1 MVGWAKGI
9 SRLIEEGVAGVM
21 DLVQSVEKLLTTD
34 NYPVNRSSVL
44 GLLLRQ
50 VFLSFDKLTFSEVSS
65 IKQQLDYYFRSGRS
79 ALKNLIDHEVDG
91 GESFEMSLESEESKV
106 EYKMPSLLPQE
117 FTSRPND
124 EDEEDGP
131 TCGVSKKQAD
141 LFLAQQANLLQTN
154 ENAALSPQ
162 SLQSEIIR
170 ILKSCPDLPE
180 AHFLSYLN
188 CLRVKEVAGAV
199 QSLYGSCSQQEDGN
213 VRMNME
219 ESSKGFRFAALNLAS
234 YHVRMNHKDEAMSA
248 IKEAITMAQ
257 EASDHTCLQHVLSL
271 LHRIVDN
278 KVKFIV
284 VEESSI

>member
-1 MVGWAKGI
+1 MSGLVVGWAKGV
-9 SRLIEEGVAGVM
+9 SRLLEEGVAGVM

-34 NYPVNRSSVL
+34 NYPVNRSSVI

-65 IKQQLDYYFRSGRS
+65 IKQQLDYYFKAGRS
-79 ALKNLIDHEVDG
+79 ALKKLTEHDGDG

-106 EYKMPSLLPQE
+106 EYNLHSLLPQE
-117 FTSRPND
+117 FSSRPQDD
-124 EDEEDGP
+124 EDEDAP
-131 TCGVSKKQAD
+131 ACGVSKKQAD
-141 LFLAQQANLLQTN
+141 LFLAQQANLLQSN

-162 SLQSEIIR
+162 SLQSEILR

-199 QSLYGSCSQQEDGN
+199 QSLYGSCSQQDDTN
-213 VRMNME
+213 TRINMD

-278 KVKFIV
+278 QVDY
-284 VEESSI
+284 